1 MAGRIYLLNDG
12 SELIAMEET
21 PYDSEKLL
29 QLLLADHPDLLAGE
43 QVDVENPRRWLL
55 VTREMSI
62 PGDEDGAGQWSLDHL
77 FLDQDAIPTLVEVK
91 RSNNT
96 GIRRKVVGQMLD
108 YAANAVAYWPVD
120 DIKAKFEKRCE
131 KIGEDPDE
139 ALAEL
144 LDKHEA
150 VGEFWQ
156 QVKTNLQAGR
166 IRMVFVADEIP
177 AELRRIVE
185 FMNEQMDPAEVIAI
199 EIRQFISGG
208 LKTLVPRVLGQ
219 TESARTKK
227 GTASTGSK
235 TWDEATFMKVLC
247 ETKGTDATNA
257 AKALLDWITPRVTHV
272 SWSRGKKYGGFFP
285 TMVSAGNKYQ
295 LFKVS
300 IAGKLVIGFDWLK
313 KKAPFTDE
321 ALRRELLNR
330 INQALNT
337 SFDQESIRSRVRVP
351 VEKLADLAN
360 QEKFKLAI
368 DWMIDKI
375 RTANDKA
382 STR

>member
-1 MAGRIYLLNDG
+1 MPGKIYLLNDG
-12 SELIAMEET
+12 ADLIAMEEA

-29 QLLLADHPDLLAGE
+29 QILLADHPDLLAGE
-43 QVDVENPRRWLL
+43 QVDVDNPRRWLL
-55 VTREMSI
+55 VTREMKV
-62 PGDEDGAGQWSLDHL
+62 PGEEDGSGQWSLDHL

-131 KIGEDPDE
+131 SIGEDPDE
-139 ALAEL
+139 ALAEHL
-144 LDKHEA
+144 GNDEA
-150 VGEFWQ
+150 VSEFWQ
-156 QVKTNLQAGR
+156 QAKTNLQAGR

-199 EIRQFISGG
+199 EIRQFVSGG
-208 LKTLVPRVLGQ
+208 MKTLVPRVLGQ

-227 GTASTGSK
+227 GTASTDSK
-235 TWDEATFMKVLC
+235 AWDEAKFMKVLC
-247 ETKGTDATNA
+247 ETNGTDAKNA
-257 AKALLDWITPRVTHV
+257 AKALLDWVTPRVSHV
-272 SWSRGKKYGGFFP
+272 LWSRGKKYGGFLP
-285 TMVSAGNKYQ
+285 TMVSDGKKYT

-300 IAGKLVIGFDWLK
+300 IAGKFVIGFDWLK

-321 ALRRELLNR
+321 ALRLELLDRVNK
-330 INQALNT
+330 ALGT
-337 SFDQESIRSRVRVP
+337 HFGVDTIRNRVRVP
-351 VEKLADLAN
+351 VKQLMDSGKQDKL
-360 QEKFKLAI
+360 KSVI

-375 RTANDKA
+375 RTG
-382 STR
+382 